1 MVCALSDSMPLAI
14 VGTEVLDS
22 MVRGGLAAPNDVAF
36 SLISAY
42 ISGLQ
47 RLSLSRRVR
56 LHESVRLPL
65 GLEHML

>member
-1 MVCALSDSMPLAI
+1 MPLAI

-47 RLSLSRRVR
+47 PLSPSKRVQLHEFVR
-56 LHESVRLPL
+56 LQLDRGP
-65 GLEHML
+65 ML